1 MLTLKKIRTLKP
13 RVQLRKVGSLL
24 YQESL
29 APRLDDEYLDGL
41 AQVVRQ
47 SPVVEDDDKP
57 ALMRMIARY
66 VATRDALVAKDVYY
80 LVLRLLG
87 EEPADWDVVGED
99 GRLDPSSRI
108 VRHHSLFLD
117 RVRSPYNIGAV
128 FRSAESF
135 CVDHVYLRQ
144 GCGDL
149 DSPRCMR
156 TSRGTVDLVP
166 HSVVDDLSV
175 LEGRTVFAL
184 ELGGTPIGDFDFP
197 DDGICVLGGEE
208 DGVSPDVLALCS
220 SRVSIE
226 QFGAKGSINVSVAA
240 GILLHAWAMHSSKS

>member
-29 APRLDDEYLDGL
+29 APCLDDEYLDGL

-108 VRHHSLFLD
+108 VRPHSLFLD

-175 LEGRTVFAL
+175 LEDRTVFAL
-184 ELGGTPIGDFDFP
+184 ELGGVPLEEFDFP

>member
-29 APRLDDEYLDGL
+29 APCLDDEYLDGL
-41 AQVVRQ
+41 ARVVCE
-47 SPVVEDDDKP
+47 SPVVEDDEKP

-66 VATRDALVAKDVYY
+66 KATRDPLVAKDVYY

-87 EEPADWDVVGED
+87 EEPADWDVVAED
-99 GRLDPSSRI
+99 GRLDSSSRV
-108 VRHHSLFLD
+108 VRPHSLFLD
-117 RVRSPYNIGAV
+117 RVRAPYNIGAV

-184 ELGGTPIGDFDFP
+184 ELGGVPLEEFDFP
-197 DDGICVLGGEE
+197 DDGICVLGSEE
-208 DGVSPDVLALCS
+208 DGVSPDALALCS

-240 GILLHAWAMHSSKS
+240 GILLHAWAMHSSQS